1 MEKLEDKYPGIEKL
15 WEEMKNTPQNP
26 AYHGEGDVWNHTQ
39 LVIQKLKE
47 LPSFRPLSE
56 DEQSTMLFA
65 AALHDCGKPKTT
77 RMEDGNWISPHHG
90 AVGAQIVREFLW
102 KECGFCG
109 NKEKQ
114 LFRENV
120 CSLIRDH
127 SLPVHV
133 LDREDGLIR
142 LAQFAESPATVQQLC
157 MLSEAD
163 TLGRIAPDTRE
174 LQEQVQLC
182 EVFAEEK
189 GIITAPM
196 QFASPVTKRAW
207 FSGRNVQTEF
217 PLYDDTW
224 GEVILMSGL
233 AGVGKDTWIRE
244 HLDLPVI
251 SLDEIRNEM
260 KIPPTENQYPVV
272 VEARDRAKVLLR
284 KKQPFVWN
292 ATNLSRRVREG
303 QIDLF
308 ERYGASVKIVYLERD
323 WKTNIEQNQNRE
335 DAVPANVLDK
345 MLATLEPP
353 MPWEARTVEWM

>member
-174 LQEQVQLC
+174 LQEQVQL
-182 EVFAEEK
+182 
-189 GIITAPM
+189 
-196 QFASPVTKRAW
+196 
-207 FSGRNVQTEF
+207 
-217 PLYDDTW
+217 
-224 GEVILMSGL
+224 
-233 AGVGKDTWIRE
+233 
-244 HLDLPVI
+244 
-251 SLDEIRNEM
+251 
-260 KIPPTENQYPVV
+260 
-272 VEARDRAKVLLR
+272 
-284 KKQPFVWN
+284 
-292 ATNLSRRVREG
+292 
-303 QIDLF
+303 
-308 ERYGASVKIVYLERD
+308 
-323 WKTNIEQNQNRE
+323 
-335 DAVPANVLDK
+335 
-345 MLATLEPP
+345 
-353 MPWEARTVEWM
+353 